1 MITDNHFDHLKSIAA
16 QLLQK
21 ADDLLTIISK
31 FKGNALE
38 QITVRTMTDIE
49 KISASIST
57 LKLEIQTLILETL
70 PTLENEPINTTKKL
84 IDIRHKFRMLISLIK
99 GYSEIVI
106 DDLQTS
112 QDKFLITQFIQIIT
126 VCKQAILFIDQL
138 RESKEKVF
146 EKQLGESD
154 WRKMQEKASNIN
166 SILIVDDSEQ
176 NCGLLNN
183 LLQRKKYDTFV
194 ARSGKE
200 ALMQLEAHPDIDIVL
215 LDVMM
220 PLMDGY
226 EVLLRI
232 KQDARFAHTMVI
244 MISGLD
250 ELDAI
255 VRCIMGG
262 AEDYLIKPFNPYILS
277 ARIYACSEKK
287 RFRNMEESY
296 LDDFA
301 FILSMMNILAK

>member
-1 MITDNHFDHLKSIAA
+1 MNTDHFDHLKIIAA

-21 ADDLLTIISK
+21 ADDLLIIISK
-31 FKGNALE
+31 CKGNALE
-38 QITVRTMTDIE
+38 QIAVRTMTDIE
-49 KISASIST
+49 KISACIST

-70 PTLENEPINTTKKL
+70 PKLENEPINTPKKL

-106 DDLQTS
+106 DDLQTN
-112 QDKFLITQFIQIIT
+112 QDKFLITQFIQIIAE
-126 VCKQAILFIDQL
+126 CKQATLFIDQL
-138 RESKEKVF
+138 RESKEEVF
-146 EKQLGESD
+146 EKQQWESD
-154 WRKMQEKASNIN
+154 WRKRQEDASNIN

-176 NCGLLNN
+176 NCSLLNN
-183 LLQRKKYDTFV
+183 FLQRKKYDTFV

-244 MISGLD
+244 MLSGLD

-255 VRCIMGG
+255 VRCIMSG

-287 RFRNMEESY
+287 RFRSMRELY
-296 LDDFA
+296 LDNFA
-301 FILSMMNILAK
+301 FILSIMNILAK